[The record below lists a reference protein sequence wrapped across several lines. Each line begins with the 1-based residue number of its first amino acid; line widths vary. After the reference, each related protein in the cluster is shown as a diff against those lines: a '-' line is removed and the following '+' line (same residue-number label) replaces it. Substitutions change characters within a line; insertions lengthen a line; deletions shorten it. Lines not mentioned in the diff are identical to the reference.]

1 MATLFIADLHLCVE
15 EPAITAGF
23 LRFLAGEA
31 RNADAL
37 YILGDLFEAWIGD
50 DDPNPLHRQMAAAIK
65 AVSDSGVP
73 CYFIHGNRDFLL
85 GKRFARESGM
95 TLLPEEKVLELY
107 GRRVLIMHG
116 DTLCTDDA
124 GYQAFRAKVHKPWLQ
139 TLLTILGTILASSGF
154 WAYIQE
160 RSKRKA
166 AENKHNNLETQMLIG
181 LAHDRIIYLGMA
193 YIERGYITQDEYEN
207 LYEYLYK
214 PYEKLGGNGSA
225 KRIMTEVDQLA
236 IHKSTYNA

>member
-1 MATLFIADLHLCVE
+1 MCLVGNSCASMSLVKNVEIRQHKLCQLDSVCYNCSLLVE
-15 EPAITAGF
+15 K
-23 LRFLAGEA
+23 
-31 RNADAL
+31 
-37 YILGDLFEAWIGD
+37 
-50 DDPNPLHRQMAAAIK
+50 Q
-65 AVSDSGVP
+65 
-73 CYFIHGNRDFLL
+73 LL
-85 GKRFARESGM
+85 
-95 TLLPEEKVLELY
+95 
-107 GRRVLIMHG
+107 
-116 DTLCTDDA
+116 
-124 GYQAFRAKVHKPWLQ
+124 
-139 TLLTILGTILASSGF
+139 
-154 WAYIQE
+154 QE

-181 LAHDRIIYLGMA
+181 LAHDRIIYLGMV